1 MKIISALFGFVRLT
15 RRMYN
20 IDESH
25 GLSHSMDVFIKADEI
40 YRHEVSNYPY
50 LKKQKHIIDAA
61 AILHDT
67 CDKKYMNSV
76 EGLQRIRYFLQDK
89 YSFDDIDII
98 SNIISQMSYSYV
110 TKFGYPD
117 LHNYQTAYHIV
128 READLLSAY
137 DIDRS
142 IIYDMEVNNNGFIK
156 SFENSDLLFENRM
169 GKYISD
175 ELFITEYSKKLSI
188 KLESECI
195 ERMNAWKNAID
206 LTSL

>member
-1 MKIISALFGFVRLT
+1 MKVISALFGFVRLT
-15 RRMYN
+15 RRLYN

-25 GLSHSMDVFIKADEI
+25 GVSHSMDVFLKADEI
-40 YRHEVSNYPY
+40 YRNEVSNYPY

-67 CDKKYMNSV
+67 CDKKYMNST

-89 YSFDDIDII
+89 YSFNDIDII
-98 SNIISQMSYSYV
+98 SNIVSKMSYSYV

-117 LHNYQTAYHIV
+117 LNKYQMAYHIV

-142 IIYDMEVNNNGFIK
+142 IIYDMEVNNNEFIK
-156 SFENSDLLFENRM
+156 SYENSDTLFERRM
-169 GKYISD
+169 GKYIKD
-175 ELFITEYSKKLSI
+175 ELFITEHSKKLSI

-195 ERMNAWKNAID
+195 ERMNTWKNAID
-206 LTSL
+206 LTPL